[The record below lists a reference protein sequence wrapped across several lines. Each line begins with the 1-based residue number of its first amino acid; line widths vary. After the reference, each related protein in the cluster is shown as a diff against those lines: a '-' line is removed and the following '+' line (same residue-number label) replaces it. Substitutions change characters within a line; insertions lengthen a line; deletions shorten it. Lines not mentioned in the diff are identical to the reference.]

1 MCVSWFVLV
10 YLKGLKATFYVL
22 ILVYINYTLGVFE
35 GHFELFS
42 VSSGAFVNFI
52 QWQSFFLAI
61 LWLSIRMLQKL
72 HFCGFAPTLHQLNII
87 NGVCFEYFQQRS
99 LWKPGD

>member
-1 MCVSWFVLV
+1 MCVSCIVVV

-35 GHFELFS
+35 GHFEFFS

-52 QWQSFFLAI
+52 QWQSCF
-61 LWLSIRMLQKL
+61 W
-72 HFCGFAPTLHQLNII
+72 HFCGCQFGCFKNDNFSALLQL
-87 NGVCFEYFQQRS
+87 CTS
-99 LWKPGD
+99 